1 MGFSKAIIAIK
12 GNYIDK
18 LDKVADIFDYMEDD
32 NIIDEFSQNAKFE
45 NGWTIIVDEEMVF
58 VVEDDLLAELS
69 EELETEIFTFTIQS
83 TSATYGFSRF
93 NEGKNRIFLVQDGEL
108 IENLGDKMAV
118 EMSINIDENA
128 SIEDILNIAKAF
140 EIELED

>member
-1 MGFSKAIIAIK
+1 
-12 GNYIDK
+12 
-18 LDKVADIFDYMEDD
+18 MEDD

-93 NEGKNRIFLVQDGEL
+93 NEGENRIFLVQDGEL

>member
-45 NGWTIIVDEEMVF
+45 NGWTTIVDEEMVF

-118 EMSINIDENA
+118 EMNINIDENA